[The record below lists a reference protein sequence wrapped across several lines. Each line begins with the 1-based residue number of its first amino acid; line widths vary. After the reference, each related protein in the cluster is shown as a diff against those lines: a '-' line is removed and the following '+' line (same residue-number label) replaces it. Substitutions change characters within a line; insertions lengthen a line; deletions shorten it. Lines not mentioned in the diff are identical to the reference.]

1 VDPATQVEPIRV
13 IGGLALRFVALVA
26 VGLFAWRLARPHLT
40 PARVAQAFRMTLVTL
55 LYVAVATSVLDL
67 FMTRWGF
74 MGDSRHRGLD
84 VMLEHRAQR
93 PFVYRVLTPEII
105 HRVSDVVR
113 EGMGEAQQSW
123 LVRDSPLRRYA
134 RPRER
139 WDLAKAVPFHVGYLV
154 LLSSL
159 LVAAFA
165 ARSLA
170 ASVYRAPPVFV
181 DFAPAGALLLLP
193 LTFVRAGYLYDF
205 PELALLMLC
214 TLCLARRHLAAYY
227 VLFVL
232 ACLNKESSPLLV
244 LYFAAFQ
251 AQRLARRVWLGHV
264 AAQLLVG
271 AAIVIGLRIAFRAA
285 PGEAAWFNLPAN
297 LIFLIRPQTYFGFAP
312 VYGPLVPFPLP
323 FNLITLFLAGFA
335 VLWRWSGKPVEV
347 RRALLL
353 VGAFLLPVYLTY
365 GFLDEVRALGLAFP
379 ALYLAGF
386 HTVFDLYDRFLPA
399 TASTGSPSAPADSD
413 P

>member
-13 IGGLALRFVALVA
+13 IGGIALRFAALVA
-26 VGLFAWRLARPHLT
+26 VGLVAWRLARPHLT
-40 PARVAQAFRMTLVTL
+40 SARVAQAFRVTLVTL

-105 HRVSDVVR
+105 RRVSDVVR
-113 EGMGEAQQSW
+113 EGMGVAQQSW

-159 LVAAFA
+159 LVAALA
-165 ARSLA
+165 ARALA

-244 LYFAAFQ
+244 LYFAAFY
-251 AQRLARRVWLGHV
+251 ARRLARKVWLGHV

-285 PGEAAWFNLPAN
+285 PGDAAWLNLPAN

-323 FNLITLFLAGFA
+323 FNLIALFLAGFA

-353 VGAFLLPVYLTY
+353 VGAFLLPVYLTF

-399 TASTGSPSAPADSD
+399 TAPSAPADPD

>member
-13 IGGLALRFVALVA
+13 IGGMALRFAALVA
-26 VGLFAWRLARPHLT
+26 VGLVAWRLARPGLT
-40 PARVAQAFRMTLVTL
+40 PARVARAFRVTLVTL
-55 LYVAVATSVLDL
+55 LYLAVATSVLDL

-74 MGDSRHRGLD
+74 MGDNRHRGLD

-105 HRVSDVVR
+105 RRVSDVVR
-113 EGMGEAQQSW
+113 AGIDPAQRSW

-134 RPRER
+134 RPLER
-139 WDLAKAVPFHVGYLV
+139 WDLAKAIPFHVGYLV
-154 LLSSL
+154 LLCSL

-165 ARSLA
+165 ARALA

-193 LTFVRAGYLYDF
+193 PTFVRAGYLYDF
-205 PELALLMLC
+205 PELALLLLC
-214 TLCLARRHLAAYY
+214 TLCLARQRLAAYY
-227 VLFVL
+227 ALFVL

-244 LYFAAFQ
+244 LYFAAFF
-251 AQRLARRVWLGHV
+251 ARRLPRKVWLGHV
-264 AAQLLVG
+264 VAQLLIG
-271 AAIVIGLRIAFRAA
+271 AAIVIGLRIAFLDA

-297 LIFLIRPQTYFGFAP
+297 LVFLIRTQTYFAFAP
-312 VYGPLVPFPLP
+312 VYGPLVPFPVP
-323 FNLITLFLAGFA
+323 FNLLALFLTGFA

-353 VGAFLLPVYLTY
+353 VGAFLLPLYLTF

-386 HTVFDLYDRFLPA
+386 HTLFDLYDRFLPA
-399 TASTGSPSAPADSD
+399 AAGPPGAPAGPD

>member
-26 VGLFAWRLARPHLT
+26 VGLIAWRLARPRLT
-40 PARVAQAFRMTLVTL
+40 PAHVARAFRLTLVTL

-74 MGDSRHRGLD
+74 MGDNRQRGLD

-93 PFVYRVLTPEII
+93 PFVYRVLAPEII
-105 HRVSDVVR
+105 RRVSDVVQ
-113 EGMGEAQQSW
+113 EGIDEAHGRW

-139 WDLAKAVPFHVGYLV
+139 WDLAKAIHFHVGYLV
-154 LLSSL
+154 LFASL
-159 LVAAFA
+159 LAAALA
-165 ARSLA
+165 ARALG

-244 LYFAAFQ
+244 LYFAAFY
-251 AQRLARRVWLGHV
+251 AQRASRKVWLGHV
-264 AAQLLVG
+264 AAQLLIG
-271 AAIVIGLRIAFRAA
+271 AVIVIGLRIGFRDA
-285 PGEAAWFNLPAN
+285 PGDAAWFNLPAN
-297 LIFLIRPQTYFGFAP
+297 LIFLIHPQTYFGFAP

-323 FNLITLFLAGFA
+323 FNLLVLFLTGFA
-335 VLWRWSGKPVEV
+335 VLWRWSGKPLEV
-347 RRALLL
+347 RRAVLL
-353 VGAFLLPVYLTY
+353 VGAFLLPVYLTF

-386 HTVFDLYDRFLPA
+386 HTVFDLYDRFLP
-399 TASTGSPSAPADSD
+399 TAGQVPGAPAD
-413 P
+413 PEP

>member
-1 VDPATQVEPIRV
+1 MDPATQVEPVRV
-13 IGGLALRFVALVA
+13 IGGLALRFAVLLG
-26 VGLFAWRLARPHLT
+26 VGLVAWRLARPHLT
-40 PARVAQAFRMTLVTL
+40 AARVAQVFRFTLLTL
-55 LYVAVATSVLDL
+55 LYTAVATSVLDL

-74 MGDSRHRGLD
+74 MGDARHRGLD
-84 VMLEHRAQR
+84 VMLEHRAER

-105 HRVSDVVR
+105 RRVSDVVR
-113 EGMGEAQQSW
+113 ERIDGPQQRW

-139 WDLAKAVPFHVGYLV
+139 WDVAKAVPFHVGYLV

-165 ARSLA
+165 ARAVA
-170 ASVYRAPPVFV
+170 ATVYRAPPVFV

-193 LTFVRAGYLYDF
+193 LTFVRGGYLYDF

-244 LYFAAFQ
+244 LYFAAFWT
-251 AQRLARRVWLGHV
+251 QRMARRVWLGHV
-264 AAQLLVG
+264 AAQVLIG
-271 AAIVIGLRIAFRAA
+271 AAIVVGLRVAFRAA
-285 PGEAAWFNLPAN
+285 PGDAAWFNLPAN
-297 LIFLIRPQTYFGFAP
+297 LVFLIHPLTYFGFAP
-312 VYGPLVPFPLP
+312 AYGPLVPFPLP
-323 FNLITLFLAGFA
+323 FNLIALFLVGFA
-335 VLWRWSGKPVEV
+335 LLWRWNEKPVEV

-353 VGAFLLPVYLTY
+353 LGAALLPLYLTF

-399 TASTGSPSAPADSD
+399 QTPSAPAD